1 MPKNKTPRLLVVDDD
16 LGVIA
21 AYRLVLE
28 KLAAHATV
36 PSLFG
41 LEDLES
47 ELFGTPDSPEAHPEW
62 RIKFLDQGMD
72 AVREIEW
79 AVKTDDPYTA
89 AFLDVR
95 MPPGIDGFEAA
106 AQIRKIDAS
115 VHIVI
120 VTGFSDYSYD
130 DFVGVAGPAERLTFM
145 TKPVWPDQLRNVA
158 RILTNERLNR
168 EPAAKKAALEDQLY
182 DVI

>member
-1 MPKNKTPRLLVVDDD
+1 MSNAPTPRLLVVDDD

-28 KLAAHATV
+28 KLEARRPV

-41 LEDLES
+41 LEDLET
-47 ELFGTPDSPEAHPEW
+47 ELFGAQDTSDTHPEW

-72 AVREIEW
+72 AVREIQW
-79 AVKTDDPYTA
+79 AVKSGDPYTA
-89 AFLDVR
+89 VFLDVR

-106 AQIRKIDAS
+106 ERIRKLDAN

-120 VTGFSDYSYD
+120 VTGYSDFSYE
-130 DFVGVAGPAERLTFM
+130 DFVEVAGPANRITYM
-145 TKPVWPDQLRNVA
+145 AKPVWPDQLRHVA
-158 RILTNERLNR
+158 RILTSERINR
-168 EPAAKKAALEDQLY
+168 EPETPA
-182 DVI
+182 VRFR